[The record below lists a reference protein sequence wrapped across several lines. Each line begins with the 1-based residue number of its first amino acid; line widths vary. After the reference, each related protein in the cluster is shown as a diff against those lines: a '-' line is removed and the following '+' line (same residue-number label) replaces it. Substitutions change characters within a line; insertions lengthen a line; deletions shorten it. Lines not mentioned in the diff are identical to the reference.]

1 MVNTRSLLSLVLAA
15 GLATTLAACNDKSDK
30 AATPPSTST
39 SSTPPPS
46 TTPAP
51 TTPSVTQSAPVP
63 VGRTKAELTKA
74 LLALPELPTG
84 FSIDPDAAGPDD
96 ESSDDLKLASKDAR
110 CKDLVV
116 LFNAVASPGSK
127 ATAYQSF
134 TGGQD
139 GPYFDEELDAMASP
153 AAATALL
160 TRTKTAIKSC
170 KKATLTVA
178 GAGTSTV
185 TVSEISV
192 PKVGTNPVGGRF
204 TATTGK
210 MAGLEIFFAFT
221 GVGDVV
227 IAMSFDGGDQ
237 VEGALDAAVTKAS
250 KALGTAKTGT

>member
-1 MVNTRSLLSLVLAA
+1 MVNTRSFLSLVLAA

-51 TTPSVTQSAPVP
+51 TTPSVTQSVPVP
-63 VGRTKAELTKA
+63 AGRTKAELTKA

-84 FSIDPDAAGPDD
+84 FSTDPDVDVDGP
-96 ESSDDLKLASKDAR
+96 SDSKLSSKDAR
-110 CKDLVV
+110 CKDLVQ
-116 LFNAVASPGSK
+116 LFNAEIPAGAKAS
-127 ATAYQSF
+127 AYQSY

-139 GPYFDEELDAMASP
+139 GPYFDEELDAMPSP

-160 TRTKTAIKSC
+160 NRTKAAIKSC

-178 GAGTSTV
+178 EVGSSTV
-185 TVSEISV
+185 TVSEIAV
-192 PKVGTNPVGGRF
+192 PRTGTNPVGGRF
-204 TATTGK
+204 TATSGK
-210 MAGLEIFFAFT
+210 MAGIEVYFVFT
-221 GVGDVV
+221 GVGDTV
-227 IAMSFDGGDQ
+227 IAMSFDSGDQ

-250 KALGTAKTGT
+250 KVLGTAKTGT